1 MRISKQKVEIQ
12 QARSGLSS
20 AQIANLCNTSVQVI
34 SRVLKKG
41 ACNPVTLG
49 KIARALGVDP
59 ADIIEEE

>member
-1 MRISKQKVEIQ
+1 MKISRKKIEIQ

-20 AQIANLCNTSVQVI
+20 VQIAELCNTSVQVI
-34 SRVLKKG
+34 SRALQKG

-59 ADIIEEE
+59 VDIVEGE